1 MVSIGKNSQKI
12 KEKNSTKGYSKL
24 PDLGILRLSSFGG
37 NKFILRFKYSK

>member
-24 PDLGILRLSSFGG
+24 PDLGILRWRIFGG
-37 NKFILRFKYSK
+37 KQIYIAF